1 MRWAM
6 LAGLLLGGEP
16 GEPEVWI
23 FFSPDSPDGAALFRE
38 LGGGLKARPVL
49 LAERYFGGREPSAAF
64 LATAAAAGEVRVVDP
79 EGLREARRLG
89 VRELPAVAV
98 RRGGR
103 VHVACGARA
112 PVRELLRCGR

>member
-1 MRWAM
+1 MRWAV

-23 FFSPDSPDGAALFRE
+23 FFSPDSPDAAALFGD
-38 LGGGLKARPVL
+38 LGGVRARPVL
-49 LAERYFGGREPSAAF
+49 LAERYFGAREPGAGF
-64 LATAAAAGEVRVVDP
+64 LSTAAAAGEVRVVDP

-103 VHVACGARA
+103 VHVAYGTRA
-112 PVRELLRCGR
+112 PVGELLRCGR